1 MNARTWYEAQAA
13 EAQRQ
18 TPLQRVMETY
28 GCDDETA
35 QRYLDLRAEG
45 HNYVQAQLMA
55 GIGDPHDPS

>member
-18 TPLQRVMETY
+18 TPLQRVTETY
-28 GCDDETA
+28 DCDNETA

-45 HNYVQAQLMA
+45 YNYVQAQLMA